1 MAIQYLS
8 VSWKMYHSLAQKI
21 AGDILSDSIQLDEI
35 VAIARG
41 GLSLGLMLT
50 DFLQIPIS
58 SITIQSYS
66 DVKQQGAVT
75 ITAKLGKRI
84 HGKHIL
90 LADDNNE
97 TGKTFRRSVA
107 YLQTLQPASITTA
120 VLFQKPQ
127 STFLPNYI
135 GMKTSC
141 WTLLP
146 HEIAEMVTKFTKQ
159 LKNEGKSEK
168 EIIAFLNSYGYTN
181 SQIQFVRKYYP
192 L

>member
-41 GLSLGLMLT
+41 GLSLGLILS
-50 DFLQIPIS
+50 DYLQIPIA

-66 DVKQQGAVT
+66 DVKQQGALK
-75 ITAKLGKRI
+75 ITARLGQRI
-84 HGKHIL
+84 QGKHIL
-90 LADDNNE
+90 LADDNAE
-97 TGKTFRRSVA
+97 SGKTFQRSTT
-107 YLQTLQPASITTA
+107 YLQTLKPASITTA
-120 VLFQKPQ
+120 VLFLKPQ
-127 STFLPNYI
+127 SQFIPNYI

-146 HEIAEMVTKFTKQ
+146 HEVTEMVTTFTKR
-159 LKNEGKSEK
+159 LKNEGKSEN
-168 EIIAFLNSYGYTN
+168 EIVTFLHTYGYTDK
-181 SQIQFVRKYYP
+181 QIQFVRKYYP